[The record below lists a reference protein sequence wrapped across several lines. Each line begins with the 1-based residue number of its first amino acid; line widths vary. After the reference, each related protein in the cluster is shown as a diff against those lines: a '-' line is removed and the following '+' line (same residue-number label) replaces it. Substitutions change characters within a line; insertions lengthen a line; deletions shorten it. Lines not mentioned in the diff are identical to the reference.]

1 LISTTP
7 IEPLEPED
15 ALLRPM
21 PSEAGRA
28 QGVIAWSSFF
38 FVLLQSVCTFFTAL
52 EGLRVVIGVGALA
65 SVVEVG
71 KMWDRFHTDW
81 IRVPMVGFALV
92 GALLN
97 LTILMRIRRLRNR
110 PAARWRQLPVTP
122 QKIRMEQVQL
132 VLSLITLAL
141 IVIEEITHLHTFHR
155 L

>member
-1 LISTTP
+1 MTTP
-7 IEPLEPED
+7 PVKQGKLEG
-15 ALLRPM
+15 ALSRAM
-21 PSEAGRA
+21 PSETGKT
-28 QGVIAWSSFF
+28 QGVIAWSSLTFA
-38 FVLLQSVCTFFTAL
+38 VLQSVCSFFVAL
-52 EGLRVVIGVGALA
+52 DGLRLLIGVGALA
-65 SVVEVG
+65 SVVGAGEQ
-71 KMWDRFHTDW
+71 WDRLHTDW

-122 QKIRMEQVQL
+122 QKIRMERVQL